1 MCKLVNYSSTDV
13 PTVCETVAIQFPF
26 TVHPFVLPA
35 LCPKLMQSAL
45 STILLIHHNAT
56 NQCSLCAPPPP
67 KERHYHYTI
76 PQLPSALLS
85 SHHIRV
91 NRSSRHI
98 VTT

>member
-56 NQCSLCAPPPP
+56 NQCSLCAPLHQ
-67 KERHYHYTI
+67 RSAITTTLYHSCL
-76 PQLPSALLS
+76 QLY
-85 SHHIRV
+85 
-91 NRSSRHI
+91 
-98 VTT
+98 